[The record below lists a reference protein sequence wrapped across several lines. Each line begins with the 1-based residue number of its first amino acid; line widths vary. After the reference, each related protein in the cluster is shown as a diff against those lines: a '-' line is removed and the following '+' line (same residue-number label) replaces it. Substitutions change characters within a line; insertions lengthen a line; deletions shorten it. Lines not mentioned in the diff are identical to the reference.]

1 MYVNKA
7 LLQFKTIFA
16 ELSAC
21 LVAHAVG
28 VEEGDED
35 VGDRPLDV
43 PEKVL
48 VLTGVHQPR
57 HDFTLENNC
66 FIKINKYICLIP
78 TKHAE

>member
-16 ELSAC
+16 ELSPC

-35 VGDRPLDV
+35 VGDGPLDV
-43 PEKVL
+43 PEQVL
-48 VLTGVHQPR
+48 VLTGVH
-57 HDFTLENNC
+57 
-66 FIKINKYICLIP
+66 
-78 TKHAE
+78 